1 MSCSSCQGCKSWFPG
16 VADEA
21 WRDACGVFGIYGP
34 GEDVANITYFG
45 LYALQHRGQEGAGIA
60 SWDGKELSRHRGLGL
75 AAQVF
80 TEQSLR
86 DLHGDI
92 ALGHVRY
99 STMGGNTVPNT
110 QPMIGEGK
118 FGPFALAHNGNLI
131 NAAALRADLEEEG
144 VEFEATSDTEVIAK
158 LVEASGADNI
168 EDAVAYAM
176 ARMKGAYSL
185 GVIAPGKLIGARDPN
200 GVRPLCIGQINGDKW
215 VIASETCAL
224 HVIGAEFIREIQP
237 GEIVTLSDQGLV
249 SMQGVDPARKSCCIF
264 EFIYFA
270 RPDSHIYGKSV
281 YMARLR
287 MGHLLAQQ
295 APVDA
300 DLVIPVP
307 ESALPHAMGY
317 AQVSHIPYGEGLIKN
332 RYIFRTFIAPDQR
345 LRDLGVKM
353 KLTPLRENLAG
364 RRLVVVD
371 DSIVRGT
378 TTKPEV
384 QLLREAGA
392 REIHLRI
399 SSPPIR
405 YPCFYGIDTSAG
417 RKELIAARMTVPEI
431 REFVEADSLEYLDLK
446 NLIKAVGLPKTNF
459 CTACF
464 DRHYPIPVPK
474 EIKVS
479 KFDLEDKKRQA
490 EDKPCGGCGEIAE
503 GPTKKPR
510 ARQPKAE

>member
-1 MSCSSCQGCKSWFPG
+1 MFDDTACGRSCSGCAG
-16 VADEA
+16 VCSGKADYSADEL
-21 WRDACGVFGIYGP
+21 WRDACGVFGVYGP
-34 GEDVANITYFG
+34 GEDVANLTYFG

-60 SWDGKELSRHRGLGL
+60 VWDDKALRCHKGLGL

-80 TEQSLR
+80 NEQVIREMGGSVA
-86 DLHGDI
+86 I
-92 ALGHVRY
+92 GHVRY
-99 STMGGNTVPNT
+99 STTGGNTYVNT
-110 QPMIGEGK
+110 QPMVGEGK
-118 FGPFALAHNGNLI
+118 WGPFAVAHNGNLI
-131 NAAALRADLEEEG
+131 NTSALRADLEARG
-144 VEFEATSDTEVIAK
+144 MKFEATSDTEVIVK
-158 LVEASGADNI
+158 LIEHQAADTI
-168 EDAVAYAM
+168 EEAVAGAM
-176 ARMKGAYSL
+176 RHMRGAYSL
-185 GVIAPGKLIGARDPN
+185 GIVAPGKLLAVRDPH
-200 GVRPLCIGQINGDKW
+200 GVRPLAVGQINGHDGANKY

-224 HVIGAEFIREIQP
+224 HVVGAEFVREVQP
-237 GEIVTLSDQGLV
+237 GEVVTLSGQGISSL
-249 SMQGVDPARKSCCIF
+249 QAVDPQRKSCCIF

-295 APVDA
+295 APADA

-317 AQVSHIPYGEGLIKN
+317 AQVSRIPYGEGLIKN

-364 RRLVVVD
+364 RRVVVVD

-378 TTKPEV
+378 TTGPEV
-384 QLLREAGA
+384 ELLREAGA

-399 SSPPIR
+399 SSPPIK

-417 RKELIAARMTVPEI
+417 RKELIAARLTVPEI
-431 REFVEADSLEYLDLK
+431 RAHLNADSLEYLDIK
-446 NLIKAVGLPKTNF
+446 NLVKAVGLPKTNF

-464 DRHYPIPVPK
+464 DKVYPIPVPK
-474 EIKVS
+474 EIRVT
-479 KFDLEDKKRQA
+479 KFDLENKPQA
-490 EDKPCGGCGEIAE
+490 PAE
-503 GPTKKPR
+503 S
-510 ARQPKAE
+510 AE

>member
-1 MSCSSCQGCKSWFPG
+1 MRPNPDCVGCLRTSCTPGMSS
-16 VADEA
+16 
-21 WRDACGVFGIYGP
+21 WRDACGVFGVYAP
-34 GEDVANITYFG
+34 GEQVANLTYFG
-45 LYALQHRGQEGAGIA
+45 LYALQHRGQEGAGMA
-60 SWDGKELSRHRGLGL
+60 VWGGNTLHRHRGLGL

-80 TEQSLR
+80 NEEILE
-86 DLHGDI
+86 DLQGDI

-99 STMGGNTVPNT
+99 STMGSNTLANT
-110 QPMIGEGK
+110 QPMVGEGR
-118 FGPFALAHNGNLI
+118 FGPFALAHNGNLV
-131 NAAALRADLEEEG
+131 NAAALRADLETRG
-144 VEFEATSDTEVIAK
+144 VAFAATSDTEVITK
-158 LVEASGADNI
+158 LLEISGAESI
-168 EDAVAYAM
+168 EDALQFAM
-176 ARMKGAYSL
+176 ERMHGAYSL
-185 GVIAPGKLIGARDPN
+185 GVVAPGKLVAARDPN

-224 HVIGAEFIREIQP
+224 HVIGADFVREVQP
-237 GEIVTLSDQGLV
+237 GEIVTLGAAGISSRQALEPG
-249 SMQGVDPARKSCCIF
+249 RKSCCVF

-317 AQVSHIPYGEGLIKN
+317 AQVSKIPYGEGLIKN

-353 KLTPLRENLAG
+353 KLTPLKENLAG

-384 QLLREAGA
+384 ALLREAGA

-417 RKELIAARMTVPEI
+417 RKELIAARMSVPEI
-431 REFVEADSLEYLDLK
+431 REYMDADSLEYLELS

-474 EIKVS
+474 EVKVS
-479 KFDLEDKKRQA
+479 KFDLETPA
-490 EDKPCGGCGEIAE
+490 SG
-503 GPTKKPR
+503 
-510 ARQPKAE
+510 

>member
-1 MSCSSCQGCKSWFPG
+1 
-16 VADEA
+16 
-21 WRDACGVFGIYGP
+21 VFGVYAP
-34 GEDVANITYFG
+34 GEQVANLTYFG
-45 LYALQHRGQEGAGIA
+45 LYALQHRGQEGAGMA
-60 SWDGKELSRHRGLGL
+60 VWDGEALRQHRGLGL

-80 TEQSLR
+80 NEQALEDLR
-86 DLHGDI
+86 GDI

-99 STMGGNTVPNT
+99 STMGGNTVANT
-110 QPMIGEGK
+110 QPMVGEGK
-118 FGPFALAHNGNLI
+118 YGPFALAHNGNLV
-131 NAAALRADLEEEG
+131 NAAALRADLETSG
-144 VEFEATSDTEVIAK
+144 VEFSATSDTEVIAK
-158 LVEASGADNI
+158 LVEASDADTI
-168 EDAVAYAM
+168 EEGLQYAM

-185 GVIAPGKLIGARDPN
+185 GVVAPGKLLAARDAN

-215 VIASETCAL
+215 VLASETCAL
-224 HVIGAEFIREIQP
+224 HVIGAEFIREVQP
-237 GEIVTLSDQGLV
+237 GEIVTLSGQGL
-249 SMQGVDPARKSCCIF
+249 SSRQGVEPGRKSCCVF

-317 AQVSHIPYGEGLIKN
+317 AQVSKIPYGEGLIKN

-353 KLTPLRENLAG
+353 KLTPLKENLAG

-384 QLLREAGA
+384 ALLREAGA

-417 RKELIAARMTVPEI
+417 RKELIAARMSVPEI
-431 REFVEADSLEYLDLK
+431 REYMDADSLEYLDLA

-474 EIKVS
+474 EVKVT
-479 KFDLEDKKRQA
+479 KFDLEAAQ
-490 EDKPCGGCGEIAE
+490 
-503 GPTKKPR
+503 TK
-510 ARQPKAE
+510 

>member
-1 MSCSSCQGCKSWFPG
+1 MPLMQHSSTCAGCPRTNCG
-16 VADEA
+16 ATDPA
-21 WRDACGVFGIYGP
+21 WGDACGVFGVLAP
-34 GEDVANITYFG
+34 GEHVANLTYFG
-45 LYALQHRGQEGAGIA
+45 LYALQHRGQEGAGMA
-60 SWDGKELSRHRGLGL
+60 VWGGETLRRHRGLGL

-80 TEQSLR
+80 NEQVLD
-86 DLHGDI
+86 DLQGDI

-110 QPMIGEGK
+110 QPMVGEGS
-118 FGPFALAHNGNLI
+118 FGPFALAHNGNLV
-131 NAAALRADLEEEG
+131 NASTLRADLELQG
-144 VEFEATSDTEVIAK
+144 VTFSATSDTEVIAK
-158 LVEASGADNI
+158 LVEASGADTI
-168 EDAVAYAM
+168 EDALQYAM
-176 ARMKGAYSL
+176 ARMRGAYSL
-185 GVIAPGKLIGARDPN
+185 GLIAPGKLLAARDPN
-200 GVRPLCIGQINGDKW
+200 GVRPLCIGQINGSKW

-224 HVIGAEFIREIQP
+224 HVIGAEFIREVQP
-237 GEIVTLSDQGLV
+237 GEIVTLTAQGLT
-249 SMQGVDPARKSCCIF
+249 SRQGVEPGRKSCCIF

-353 KLTPLRENLAG
+353 KLTPLKENLAG

-384 QLLREAGA
+384 ALLREAGA

-417 RKELIAARMTVPEI
+417 RKELIAARMSVPEI
-431 REFVEADSLEYLDLK
+431 REYIDADSLEYLDLK

-474 EIKVS
+474 EVKVS
-479 KFDLEDKKRQA
+479 KFDLEPARA
-490 EDKPCGGCGEIAE
+490 E
-503 GPTKKPR
+503 
-510 ARQPKAE
+510 

>member
-1 MSCSSCQGCKSWFPG
+1 MIADTPCTRACLGCDG
-16 VADEA
+16 GEDA
-21 WRDACGVFGIYGP
+21 WRDACGVFGIYAP
-34 GEDVANITYFG
+34 GEDVANFTYFG

-60 SWDGKELSRHRGLGL
+60 VWDGKSLRHHKGLGL

-80 TEQSLR
+80 NEQII
-86 DLHGDI
+86 DEMQGDI

-99 STMGGNTVPNT
+99 STTGSNTFVNT
-110 QPMIGEGK
+110 QPMVGEGK
-118 FGPFALAHNGNLI
+118 WGPFAVAHNGNLI
-131 NAAALRADLEEEG
+131 NSAALRHDLEARG
-144 VEFEATSDTEVIAK
+144 IEFHATSDTEVIVK
-158 LVEASGADNI
+158 LIEAMGGDTI
-168 EDAVAYAM
+168 EEAVALAM
-176 ARMKGAYSL
+176 PHMRGAYSL
-185 GVIAPGKLIGARDPN
+185 GLIAPGKLLAVRDPN
-200 GVRPLCIGQINGDKW
+200 GVRPLAVGQFNNSGW
-215 VIASETCAL
+215 VVASETCAL
-224 HVIGAEFIREIQP
+224 HVIGAEYVREVQP
-237 GEIVTLSDQGLV
+237 GEIVTLSAEGLT
-249 SMQGVDPARKSCCIF
+249 STQAVDPGRKSCCIF

-364 RRLVVVD
+364 RRVVVVD

-378 TTKPEV
+378 TTGPEV
-384 QLLREAGA
+384 ELLREAGA

-399 SSPPIR
+399 SSPPIK

-417 RKELIAARMTVPEI
+417 RKELIAARLTVPEI
-431 REFVEADSLEYLDLK
+431 RAHLNADSLEYLDIK
-446 NLIKAVGLPKTNF
+446 NLVKAVGLPKTNF

-464 DRHYPIPVPK
+464 DRQYPIPVPR
-474 EIKVS
+474 EIKVT
-479 KFDLEDKKRQA
+479 KFDLEKPQEQA
-490 EDKPCGGCGEIAE
+490 EVEAE
-503 GPTKKPR
+503 
-510 ARQPKAE
+510 AEVAK

>member
-1 MSCSSCQGCKSWFPG
+1 MQHSPACDSCPQTDCGITSRQ
-16 VADEA
+16 
-21 WRDACGVFGIYGP
+21 WRDACGVFGIYAP
-34 GEDVANITYFG
+34 GEHVANLTYFG
-45 LYALQHRGQEGAGIA
+45 LYALQHRGQEGAGMA
-60 SWDGKELSRHRGLGL
+60 VWGGETLRRHRGLGL

-80 TEQSLR
+80 NEQVLE
-86 DLHGDI
+86 DLQGDV

-99 STMGGNTVPNT
+99 STMGGNTVANT
-110 QPMIGEGK
+110 QPMVGEAQ
-118 FGPFALAHNGNLI
+118 FGPFALAHNGNLV
-131 NAAALRADLEEEG
+131 NAAALRADLELQG
-144 VEFEATSDTEVIAK
+144 LEFAATSDTEVIAK
-158 LVEASGADNI
+158 LVEASGAETI
-168 EDAVAYAM
+168 EDALQYAM
-176 ARMKGAYSL
+176 GRMKGAYSL
-185 GVIAPGKLIGARDPN
+185 GVVAPGKLLAARDPN

-224 HVIGAEFIREIQP
+224 HVIGADFVREVQP
-237 GEIVTLSDQGLV
+237 GEIVSLSAQGI
-249 SMQGVDPARKSCCIF
+249 SSRQGAEPGRKSCCVF

-317 AQVSHIPYGEGLIKN
+317 AQVSKIPYGEGLIKN

-353 KLTPLRENLAG
+353 KLTPLKENLAG

-384 QLLREAGA
+384 ALLREAGA

-417 RKELIAARMTVPEI
+417 RKELIAARMSVPEI
-431 REFVEADSLEYLDLK
+431 REYMDADSLEYLELK

-474 EIKVS
+474 EVKVT
-479 KFDLEDKKRQA
+479 KFDLEAAPAK
-490 EDKPCGGCGEIAE
+490 
-503 GPTKKPR
+503 
-510 ARQPKAE
+510 

>member
-1 MSCSSCQGCKSWFPG
+1 MPPMHRSPACVGCLWTSCTLGTPS
-16 VADEA
+16 
-21 WRDACGVFGIYGP
+21 WRDACGVFGVYAP
-34 GEDVANITYFG
+34 GEQVANLTYFG
-45 LYALQHRGQEGAGIA
+45 LYALQHRGQEGAGMA
-60 SWDGKELSRHRGLGL
+60 VWGNETLRRHRGLGL

-80 TEQSLR
+80 NEQVLEE
-86 DLHGDI
+86 LQGDI

-99 STMGGNTVPNT
+99 STMGSNTLANT
-110 QPMIGEGK
+110 QPMVGEGR
-118 FGPFALAHNGNLI
+118 FGPFALAHNGNLV
-131 NAAALRADLEEEG
+131 NAAALRADLETRG
-144 VEFEATSDTEVIAK
+144 VTFAATSDTEVITK
-158 LVEASGADNI
+158 LVETSGAESV
-168 EDAVAYAM
+168 EDALQAAM
-176 ARMKGAYSL
+176 RRMRGAYSL
-185 GVIAPGKLIGARDPN
+185 GVVAPGKLVAARDPN

-224 HVIGAEFIREIQP
+224 HVIGADFVREVQP
-237 GEIVTLSDQGLV
+237 GEIVTLSAQGI
-249 SMQGVDPARKSCCIF
+249 SSRQAMDPGRKSCCVF

-317 AQVSHIPYGEGLIKN
+317 AQVSKIPYGEGLIKN

-353 KLTPLRENLAG
+353 KLTPLKENLAG

-384 QLLREAGA
+384 ALLREAGA

-417 RKELIAARMTVPEI
+417 RKELIAARMSVPEI
-431 REFVEADSLEYLDLK
+431 REYVDADSLEYLELK

-474 EIKVS
+474 EVKVT
-479 KFDLEDKKRQA
+479 KFDLETPSPD
-490 EDKPCGGCGEIAE
+490 
-503 GPTKKPR
+503 
-510 ARQPKAE
+510 